1 MPEFLKQDKQ
11 AVGGQD
17 PTQFRMIKNY
27 VGGLSVVLNPYDFA
41 IPPRRID
48 FRFDQEV
55 QYIPAKFAIG
65 VFVSDGALKQME
77 KGYYTFENLETLIK
91 MAEDLGYHVP
101 DSIKEPKIS
110 LKDLKALLK
119 KGDVK
124 EMEKT
129 LINASSKVIGDLVTL
144 AKKMYSDLSVNTVQ
158 YIEKKYKVSLEPINL
173 DA

>member
-1 MPEFLKQDKQ
+1 
-11 AVGGQD
+11 
-17 PTQFRMIKNY
+17 
-27 VGGLSVVLNPYDFA
+27 
-41 IPPRRID
+41 
-48 FRFDQEV
+48 
-55 QYIPAKFAIG
+55 
-65 VFVSDGALKQME
+65 ME